1 LLYISSLKNKKLLQV
16 HHFTFNPF
24 QENTYLIQ
32 NNQQECWIVDPGM
45 SNPEEEQVLLQFI
58 EDRKLIPQAIIN
70 THAHIDH
77 ILGIDFVAQH
87 FKIPLLI
94 HEKELP
100 ILNNAANTARMFGF
114 QYDGVQTLPQFISEK
129 KSLKLGEES
138 IEIRF
143 VPGHSPG
150 SIAFYSKENN
160 WVISGDALFAGS
172 IGRTDLLMGN
182 YEVLIASIKTQLLT
196 LPEAT
201 IVYSGHGPETTIG
214 NEKTSNPF
222 LQ

>member
-1 LLYISSLKNKKLLQV
+1 MLQI

-24 QENTYLIQ
+24 QENTYIIQ
-32 NNQQECWIVDPGM
+32 NNQHQCWIVDPGM
-45 SNPEEEQVLLQFI
+45 STHEEEQGFVEFI
-58 EDRKLIPQAIIN
+58 NANKLTPQAIIN

-77 ILGIDFVAQH
+77 ILGIDFVANH
-87 FKIPLLI
+87 YKIPFLI

-114 QYDGVQTLPQFISEK
+114 QYNGVQTIPSFISEK
-129 KSLKLGEES
+129 EPLKLGEES
-138 IEIRF
+138 VEIRF

-182 YEVLIASIKTQLLT
+182 YDQLLSSIKTQLLS
-196 LPEAT
+196 LPEET
-201 IVYSGHGPETTIG
+201 IVYSGHGPETRIEI
-214 NEKTSNPF
+214 EKMTNPF

>member
-1 LLYISSLKNKKLLQV
+1 MLQV
-16 HHFTFNPF
+16 YQISFNPF
-24 QENTYLIQ
+24 QENTYIISNEEHQ
-32 NNQQECWIVDPGM
+32 CWIVDPGM
-45 SNPEEEQVLLQFI
+45 SNTSEQQEMLSI
-58 EDRKLIPQAIIN
+58 INEKKLIPQAIIN

-77 ILGIDFVAQH
+77 ILGVDFLANE
-87 FKIPLLI
+87 FTIPFFI

-100 ILNNAANTARMFGF
+100 VLQNASNTAKMFGF
-114 QYDGVQTLPQFISEK
+114 HYEGVQTPVQFYSERAP
-129 KSLKLGEES
+129 LMLGNDS

-150 SIAFYSKENN
+150 SIAFYSKNDK

-182 YEVLIASIKTQLLT
+182 YDQLVRSIKEQLLT
-196 LPEAT
+196 LPDDT
-201 IVYSGHGPETTIG
+201 IVYSGHGVPTKISIERG
-214 NEKTSNPF
+214 SNPF

>member
-1 LLYISSLKNKKLLQV
+1 MLQV

-32 NNQQECWIVDPGM
+32 NNQQACWIVDPGM
-45 SNPEEEQVLLQFI
+45 STPEEEQALLEFI
-58 EDRKLIPQAIIN
+58 EERKLIPQAIIN

-77 ILGIDFVAQH
+77 ILGIDFVAQQ
-87 FKIPLLI
+87 FNIPFFI

-100 ILNNAANTARMFGF
+100 ILNNAAKTARMFGF
-114 QYDGVQTLPQFISEK
+114 QYDGVQTLPQFISEQQV
-129 KSLKLGEES
+129 LKLGDES
-138 IEIRF
+138 IEIKF

-182 YEVLIASIKTQLLT
+182 YDLLITSINTQLLT
-196 LPEAT
+196 LPEGT

-214 NEKTSNPF
+214 KEKTSNPF

>member
-1 LLYISSLKNKKLLQV
+1 MLQI
-16 HHFTFNPF
+16 HQFTFNPF
-24 QENTYLIQ
+24 QENTYIIH
-32 NNQQECWIVDPGM
+32 NNQQQCWIVDPGM
-45 SNPEEEQVLLQFI
+45 SSQEEEKELVEFI
-58 EDRKLIPQAIIN
+58 TENKLTPQAIIN

-77 ILGIDFVAQH
+77 ILGIDFVANQY
-87 FKIPLLI
+87 KIPFLI

-114 QYDGVQTLPQFISEK
+114 QYSGVQTNPSFLSEK
-129 KSLKLGEES
+129 ETLRLGEEI

-172 IGRTDLLMGN
+172 IGRTDLMMGD
-182 YEVLIASIKTQLLT
+182 YDRLISSIKTQLLS
-196 LPEAT
+196 LPEET
-201 IVYSGHGPETTIG
+201 LVYSGHGHETKIAI
-214 NEKTSNPF
+214 EKRTNPF

>member
-1 LLYISSLKNKKLLQV
+1 MLQV

-32 NNQQECWIVDPGM
+32 NNQQACWIVDPGM
-45 SNPEEEQVLLQFI
+45 STPEEEQALLEFI
-58 EDRKLIPQAIIN
+58 EERKLIPQAIIN

-77 ILGIDFVAQH
+77 ILGIDFVAQQ
-87 FKIPLLI
+87 FNIPFFI

-129 KSLKLGEES
+129 QVLKLEDES
-138 IEIRF
+138 IEIKF

-182 YEVLIASIKTQLLT
+182 YDLLITSINTQLLT
-196 LPEAT
+196 LPEGT

-214 NEKTSNPF
+214 KEKTSNPF